1 MTRCPRAICED
12 RLMTN
17 VARFADWPE
26 GADVAVALTF
36 DVDGEA
42 PWLGEGTEYERRL
55 SMLSIGRFGPERGV
69 WRGLEL
75 LREHHAPATFHRPR
89 HPAHHWPYPVPQ
101 TCAARP
107 QWAPPGDIA
116 PRAHRPDR
124 H

>member
-69 WRGLEL
+69 WRVLGP
-75 LREHHAPATFHRPR
+75 LRGHDAPGAFYGPGHT
-89 HPAHHWPYPVPQ
+89 AEHWPRVGPESFG
-101 TCAARP
+101 ARAEVAHP
-107 QWAPPGDIA
+107 REKHPGS
-116 PRAHRPDR
+116 
-124 H
+124 

>member
-69 WRGLEL
+69 WRGLEPPRGRDAPAAL
-75 LREHHAPATFHRPR
+75 HRPGHHAQHRPGGG
-89 HPAHHWPYPVPQ
+89 AQVL
-101 TCAARP
+101 AARARGAHP
-107 QWAPPGDIA
+107 RESPPG
-116 PRAHRPDR
+116 
-124 H
+124 